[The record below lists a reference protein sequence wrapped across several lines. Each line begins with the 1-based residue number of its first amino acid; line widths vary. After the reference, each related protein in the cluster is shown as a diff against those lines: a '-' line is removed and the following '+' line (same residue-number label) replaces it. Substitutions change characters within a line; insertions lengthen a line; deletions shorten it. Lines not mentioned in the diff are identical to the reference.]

1 MTTIILE
8 PKEFLPLLKDPRFK
22 VVGYGIGYLNNIKY
36 LCPKLTDEDIR
47 GFVIQL
53 LAGLEETKI
62 CEKK

>member
-1 MTTIILE
+1 
-8 PKEFLPLLKDPRFK
+8 
-22 VVGYGIGYLNNIKY
+22 LNNIKY